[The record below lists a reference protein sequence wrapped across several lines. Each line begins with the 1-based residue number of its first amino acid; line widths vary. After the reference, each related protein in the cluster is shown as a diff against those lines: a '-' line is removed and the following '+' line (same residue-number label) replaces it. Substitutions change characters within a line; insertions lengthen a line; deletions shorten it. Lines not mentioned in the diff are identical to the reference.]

1 MLLSS
6 TVQITI
12 RASTTLDTVR
22 VNYPAVVLAD
32 FTQIFVAKMIQ
43 KLNFNYE
50 IISVIWILTDILPS
64 VNMDSVNMLSTVKK
78 HLDFSQ
84 QWNRSKDYSTKRKV
98 SNCCRLQFLWS
109 FIRYKLYLI
118 SMSDSNMTKGINYVK
133 YMMLRGFNDGKI
145 TLRKHQKGWIN
156 SDSRIYEPL

>member
-84 QWNRSKDYSTKRKV
+84 Q
-98 SNCCRLQFLWS
+98 
-109 FIRYKLYLI
+109 
-118 SMSDSNMTKGINYVK
+118 
-133 YMMLRGFNDGKI
+133 
-145 TLRKHQKGWIN
+145 
-156 SDSRIYEPL
+156 